1 MFNGAIDDWDHHLV
15 QLVAFWSSVMRS
27 TGRYKGS
34 PMAAHM
40 RHKDTITPAMFD
52 RWLSLWGEVTAQLLP
67 ADKAAGSGVDL
78 ADSATMAK
86 YFTPEMAARID
97 ADARQAAAKDEPP
110 ALNGDPF
117 VGAQDWQVSEL
128 AIAVAK
134 STEPDRTMAVIAFKN
149 YGAPTEVKLS
159 LARSA
164 MGAGTGWQIAD
175 IDWGYDKLSNILPE

>member
-1 MFNGAIDDWDHHLV
+1 MFSRLMRPLLLAASLVLASCAADGGTEAAGAGF
-15 QLVAFWSSVMRS
+15 A
-27 TGRYKGS
+27 S
-34 PMAAHM
+34 PQ
-40 RHKDTITPAMFD
+40 
-52 RWLSLWGEVTAQLLP
+52 ELLQELYGHY
-67 ADKAAGSGVDL
+67 ADKPAGSGVDL